1 MSSGRCRPLPQ
12 CSPGGGSGDTGGN
25 GVQAPLE
32 FGTLAALRGM
42 RAEGHCGVRSPC
54 TGHLSEQR
62 AWETP
67 SLSTGA
73 CSACPGQPRPPEA
86 AFRGGV
92 FGGCLGVTQRRASEA
107 LLPKKGIVVSVPR
120 VAVATRPS
128 CCVSWEPEP
137 GLCSGL
143 CCSSQRPAEAFPP
156 ASLAL
161 REPEW
166 ARKWPHL
173 RLCLITTLSQQ
184 PLECPRIL
192 IKARY

>member
-1 MSSGRCRPLPQ
+1 
-12 CSPGGGSGDTGGN
+12 
-25 GVQAPLE
+25 
-32 FGTLAALRGM
+32 M
-42 RAEGHCGVRSPC
+42 RAKGHYGEQGPC
-54 TGHLSEQR
+54 RGHLSEQR

-73 CSACPGQPRPPEA
+73 CCACPEQPQPPKA
-86 AFRGGV
+86 AFGG
-92 FGGCLGVTQRRASEA
+92 FLGVTQRRASEA

-120 VAVATRPS
+120 VAVATTPS
-128 CCVSWEPEP
+128 CCISWEPEP

-143 CCSSQRPAEAFPP
+143 CCSSQRPGEAFPP